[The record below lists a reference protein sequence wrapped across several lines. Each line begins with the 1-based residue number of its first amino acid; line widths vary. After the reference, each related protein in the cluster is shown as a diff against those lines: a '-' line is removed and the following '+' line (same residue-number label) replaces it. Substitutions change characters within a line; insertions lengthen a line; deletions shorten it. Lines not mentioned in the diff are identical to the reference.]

1 MGVFLRGLYVDSHAV
16 YGWPNSSF
24 PTCVP
29 VGFECPRLRLTGG
42 KESGIPSLA
51 GRTGPSPLSMKLA
64 GGFSIAARYEEE
76 EVPDWS
82 WFAVSFYHE
91 WTMNVESFDLTS

>member
-1 MGVFLRGLYVDSHAV
+1 MWTVTPSMDGLILLFQPACLLA
-16 YGWPNSSF
+16 SSA
-24 PTCVP
+24 
-29 VGFECPRLRLTGG
+29 PRLRLTGG